1 MMGAYGADDD
11 VGGVVLRQR
20 FKKLRLQIFV
30 HSASASSQR
39 YLYDLCN
46 SVTHKILLLR
56 WKWNA
61 GTFGSADSIGAPCE

>member
-30 HSASASSQR
+30 HRFQDT
-39 YLYDLCN
+39 L
-46 SVTHKILLLR
+46 T
-56 WKWNA
+56 
-61 GTFGSADSIGAPCE
+61 